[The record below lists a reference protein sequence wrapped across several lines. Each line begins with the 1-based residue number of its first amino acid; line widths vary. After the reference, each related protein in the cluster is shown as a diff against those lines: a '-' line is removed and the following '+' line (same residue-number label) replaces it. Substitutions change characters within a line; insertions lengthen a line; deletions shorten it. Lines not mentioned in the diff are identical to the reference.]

1 VFDSN
6 QTSPSFG
13 VGATPTPSLIRADNV
28 VEAAI
33 CKLAVGLT
41 TLTPILPFVCALIL
55 GLPLVVEYVLLANK
69 TPPKFILFVVPAD
82 KQCLYQL
89 YYLNQ

>member
-13 VGATPTPSLIRADNV
+13 VVGATPTPSHKTDNV

-55 GLPLVVEYVLLANK
+55 GFPVVVEYVFFK
-69 TPPKFILFVVPAD
+69 
-82 KQCLYQL
+82 
-89 YYLNQ
+89 